1 MSMTTWS
8 QYVSMDEPGFEPCRM
23 QTTLECSGNWDD
35 EDFEL
40 GEPWGGDDLAT
51 GED

>member
-8 QYVSMDEPGFEPCRM
+8 QYVSMDEPALEPCRM
-23 QTTLECSGNWDD
+23 HAALECSEGWDD

-40 GEPWGGDDLAT
+40 GEPWDADDLAT
-51 GED
+51 EEE

>member
-8 QYVSMDEPGFEPCRM
+8 QYVSMDEPALDTSRM
-23 QTTLECSGNWDD
+23 QTALEGSEDWA

-40 GEPWGGDDLAT
+40 GEPWSGEDLAT
-51 GED
+51 EED

>member
-8 QYVSMDEPGFEPCRM
+8 QYVSMDDPALDPGRM
-23 QTTLECSGNWDD
+23 QTTLECSEGWDD
-35 EDFEL
+35 DFEL
-40 GEPWGGDDLAT
+40 GEPWDGEELAT

>member
-8 QYVSMDEPGFEPCRM
+8 QYVSMDEPALEPCRM
-23 QTTLECSGNWDD
+23 QTALDCSEDWV

-40 GEPWGGDDLAT
+40 GEAWDAETLAT
-51 GED
+51 EED